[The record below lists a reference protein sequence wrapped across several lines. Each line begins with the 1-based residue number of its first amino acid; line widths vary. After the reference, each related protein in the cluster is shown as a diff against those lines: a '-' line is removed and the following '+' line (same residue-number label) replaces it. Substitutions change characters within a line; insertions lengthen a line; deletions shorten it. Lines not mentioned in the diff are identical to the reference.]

1 MPERISQINI
11 RESFKKNGI
20 PAEDGPGI
28 NTLPVDPTILLRSLR
43 SDLSDGSDE
52 SDEHS
57 NHAWLFTAA
66 FSPGPSTAAAPGFPS
81 FSSFSFEFKTFG
93 AKLKNRLFFGT
104 VDAH

>member
-1 MPERISQINI
+1 MPETISQINI

-66 FSPGPSTAAAPGFPS
+66 FSPGPSIAAVPDF
-81 FSSFSFEFKTFG
+81 
-93 AKLKNRLFFGT
+93 RLFPVFHLNLKHL
-104 VDAH
+104 VLN

>member
-1 MPERISQINI
+1 MPETISQINI

-20 PAEDGPGI
+20 TTMDGPGI
-28 NTLPVDPTILLRSLR
+28 NTLPADPTILLPCQW

-66 FSPGPSTAAAPGFPS
+66 FSLGPSNAPAPDFHLFPVS
-81 FSSFSFEFKTFG
+81 DLH
-93 AKLKNRLFFGT
+93 LKHLVLN
-104 VDAH
+104 